1 MKENIDSTFLPGA
14 TTVVDSIELLNE
26 FEELALD
33 KDLIA
38 FDAEGVD
45 LSRVGEL
52 TLLSFGI
59 SLFNGVHVFLLDPLC
74 REIGDKT
81 LEVSKRILESKNIT
95 KIIHD
100 CRQDSDALY
109 HTFTPSI
116 KLTNVFDTQIWDMNC
131 NHGLRR
137 GLNDVL
143 ASHGLQVNQ
152 SRNGCVAM
160 YLSNP
165 NFWKQ
170 RPLNE
175 KMINYASNDVFQL
188 FNLRSRLISNAGSST
203 IYERESMKAPDT
215 LRSLNHHVVVSVSQS
230 MKGRVIGSGGTKIRE
245 IEKDTNSFVYG
256 KIDGFLV
263 ISGSK
268 QNMTLCVMKIK
279 AAASHT
285 FTPRLYDSSDE
296 YDDSYDEYD
305 DSYYEYDDSD

>member
-170 RPLNE
+170 RYFFNLFILG
-175 KMINYASNDVFQL
+175 KCSIQL
-188 FNLRSRLISNAGSST
+188 FNGMIN
-203 IYERESMKAPDT
+203 
-215 LRSLNHHVVVSVSQS
+215 SLNYFRIIDQFF
-230 MKGRVIGSGGTKIRE
+230 IGYSNS
-245 IEKDTNSFVYG
+245 NSFS
-256 KIDGFLV
+256 FRP
-263 ISGSK
+263 
-268 QNMTLCVMKIK
+268 
-279 AAASHT
+279 
-285 FTPRLYDSSDE
+285 FTNE
-296 YDDSYDEYD
+296 CE
-305 DSYYEYDDSD
+305 